1 MPLTLISS
9 QALLRVL
16 GLWPSMLQWPAKH
29 IRSAAFSQGLC
40 RRLPEV
46 QLQHLEVARLL
57 LDARADPDHPTC
69 RGDRGR
75 FSRQPLRLVRSKQWL
90 VTAVMVAAAVACI
103 WQPSRRCDAPQVLE
117 RRGGFECF
125 FCRAFTTA
133 SSFWCRPVPSRAQRC
148 AAALARTAS
157 ASNRMGHGVSFA

>member
-75 FSRQPLRLVRSKQWL
+75 FSPPAASPRQEQ
-90 VTAVMVAAAVACI
+90 AVASDGSDGGGC
-103 WQPSRRCDAPQVLE
+103 RCLHLAAQQAL
-117 RRGGFECF
+117 RC
-125 FCRAFTTA
+125 T
-133 SSFWCRPVPSRAQRC
+133 SSS
-148 AAALARTAS
+148 
-157 ASNRMGHGVSFA
+157 